1 MQDLL
6 TIENGRIST
15 TNKSLSDDGELDLTF
30 DEWHQ
35 AWRRLL
41 ELIKAHVTEELPSW
55 QAHYSF
61 ILNNDNRA
69 ELWPLFLAYDVELR
83 KRSTQSGLDP
93 SQFSIGIW
101 NDLEVR
107 FTAKKVLALVQADL
121 KTQPSLFRSSRDSYR
136 NTNRTSSFWDSLQLF
151 DKFACCFICGDRSKD
166 HTSRNCSATI
176 NTSGLPCHLLKQ
188 GPFGKWQS
196 KNGNVEAGCYFP

>member
-136 NTNRTSSFWDSLQLF
+136 NTNRTSSF
-151 DKFACCFICGDRSKD
+151 
-166 HTSRNCSATI
+166 
-176 NTSGLPCHLLKQ
+176 
-188 GPFGKWQS
+188 
-196 KNGNVEAGCYFP
+196 